1 MTDHLPFEFAVVAEP
16 DYGAA
21 EWSAVVSSSEDL
33 GYDALLV
40 TDHLQLRLAAV
51 PALAMAAAV
60 SSRIRLGTYVLNS
73 DLRSPALLA
82 AEMATV
88 HTLSGGRAIV
98 GLGAGWMRADYE
110 QAGMELKAGSSRLD
124 RLRVAVPRVR
134 KILAEAAAVDGTPPP
149 ALLLGGG
156 RRRMLELAGREAD
169 IVSVLPPLGPEGPTG
184 YTGMLDDSVE
194 AQLAWV
200 RAGAAGRDVAPRLN
214 HLVWGC
220 FVTEDPAAV
229 TDALARRW
237 GCPPQMVP
245 RLVPYLVGTAEQIA
259 QELLS
264 RRERWGFTLVTV
276 PASRAAAFEPVLRL
290 LGR

>member
-1 MTDHLPFEFAVVAEP
+1 VTDHLPFEFAVVAEP
-16 DYGAA
+16 DYSSA
-21 EWSAVVSSSEDL
+21 EWSAVVRGSEDL

-60 SSRIRLGTYVLNS
+60 SSRIRLGTFVLNS
-73 DLRSPALLA
+73 DLRIPALLA

-88 HTLSGGRAIV
+88 HTLSEGRAVV
-98 GLGAGWMRADYE
+98 GLGAGWMHADYE
-110 QAGMELKAGSSRLD
+110 QASVDLKPGVSRFD
-124 RLRVAVPRVR
+124 RLRVAVTQVK
-134 KILAEAAAVDGTPPP
+134 KILAEAAAVDGAAAP

-169 IVSVLPPLGPEGPTG
+169 IVSVLPPLGPYGPTG
-184 YTGMLDDSVE
+184 YTTMLDDTVE
-194 AQLAWV
+194 AQLGWV

-220 FVTEDPAAV
+220 FVTDKPAVV
-229 TDALARRW
+229 TGGLARYW

-245 RLVPYLVGTAEQIA
+245 RLVPYLVGNAEQIA
-259 QELLS
+259 QELLA

-276 PASRAAAFEPVLRL
+276 PASVAAAFAPVMGLLRS
-290 LGR
+290 